1 MDKKKNIKIIR
12 IRAGLVFLVT
22 LLLVFG
28 CTFLVNQNQQKRE
41 KLKAAYTAEST
52 ISRIEVQLNRYLA
65 ESDLVKKSIEEGLM
79 ISDKQFATLSRLM
92 QDKDNIIKVHEIAKD
107 GIVSQIYPMEG
118 NEDVIGLN
126 MIENPERKKEAR
138 LTRDSGEYTIAGPF
152 ELVQGGNGVLLF
164 DPVYR
169 MDDKGCKKF
178 WGFSILVIDWQKFIK
193 KMDLD
198 QLENAGYHYQIWKKG
213 TDDEKIVIAQCDN
226 LQETDTLEVACTVP
240 NDTWYFEIV
249 PENGWVTMTQKLWGL
264 LISVLTAFIV
274 MIIYLQFKMR
284 RYRDAL
290 HEKELEKAVLEAK
303 NANEAKTRF
312 LFNMSHDIRTPM
324 NAIIG
329 FSELLEKHIDE
340 KDKAIDYL
348 GKIKSS
354 SNFLLSL
361 INYVLEMARIES
373 GKLALKKEV
382 GCVTELIES
391 LTDVFEPGVKK
402 KFITYS
408 CETDI
413 QHKYVI
419 GDETK
424 VREIFINIIGNSVKY
439 TPEGGKISVSV
450 KEEPFEKENYIAYR
464 IIVEDNGIGMS
475 KEYLPHIFEEFSREH
490 TSTESKVTG
499 TGLGLPIVKSLIDMM
514 GGTIEVESQ
523 LGCGTKMNVVLPFE
537 LASEKQILEEKQK
550 EKEKISDSI
559 LGKRVLLAE
568 DNELNAEIAMTV
580 LKENGLKA
588 ERAANGKQCME
599 MLKKMPEDYYDM
611 ILMDIQMPE
620 MDGYEA
626 TKRIRNLDDAR
637 ADIPIVAMTANVFE
651 EDRQKALES
660 GMNAHVSK
668 PVDMNMLFK
677 VMAQILKK

>member
-107 GIVSQIYPMEG
+107 GIISQIYPMEG

-138 LTRDSGEYTIAGPF
+138 LARDSGEYTIAGPF

-169 MDDKGCKKF
+169 TDDKGCKKF
-178 WGFSILVIDWQKFIK
+178 WGFSILVMDWQKFIK
-193 KMDLD
+193 KMELD

-373 GKLALKKEV
+373 GKLALKEEV

-475 KEYLPHIFEEFSREH
+475 KEYLPHIFEEFSREY

-637 ADIPIVAMTANVFE
+637 ADIPIVAMTANAFE

-677 VMAQILKK
+677 VMAQNLKK

>member
-1 MDKKKNIKIIR
+1 MDKKKDKKIIR

-22 LLLVFG
+22 LLLMLG

-65 ESDLVKKSIEEGLM
+65 ESDLVKKSIEEGLT

-92 QDKDNIIKVHEIAKD
+92 QDEDNIIKVHEIAKD

-126 MIENPERKKEAR
+126 LIENPERKTEAR
-138 LTRDSGEYTIAGPF
+138 LARDSGEYTIAGPF

-169 MDDKGCKKF
+169 TDDKGCKKF

-550 EKEKISDSI
+550 EKEKIADSI

-599 MLKKMPEDYYDM
+599 MLKMMPEDYYDM

-637 ADIPIVAMTANVFE
+637 ADIPIVAMTANAFE

-677 VMAQILKK
+677 VMVQILKK

>member
-1 MDKKKNIKIIR
+1 MDKKKDIKIIR

-28 CTFLVNQNQQKRE
+28 CTFLVNQNQQRRE

-65 ESDLVKKSIEEGLM
+65 ESDLVKKSIEEGLT

-92 QDKDNIIKVHEIAKD
+92 QDEDDIIKVHEIAKD

-138 LTRDSGEYTIAGPF
+138 LARDSGEYTIAGPF

-169 MDDKGCKKF
+169 TDAEGCKKF
-178 WGFSILVIDWQKFIK
+178 WGFSILVMDWRKFIK
-193 KMDLD
+193 KMELD
-198 QLENAGYHYQIWKKG
+198 QLEDAGYHYQIWKKG
-213 TDDEKIVIAQCDN
+213 TDDERIVIAQCDN

-373 GKLALKKEV
+373 GKLVLKKEV

-391 LTDVFEPGVKK
+391 LTDVFETGVKK

-408 CETDI
+408 CKTDI

-419 GDETK
+419 CDEIK

-523 LGCGTKMNVVLPFE
+523 LGCGTKMTVVLPFE

-626 TKRIRNLDDAR
+626 TRRIRNLDDAR
-637 ADIPIVAMTANVFE
+637 ADIPIVAMTANAFE

-677 VMAQILKK
+677 VMVQILKK

>member
-22 LLLVFG
+22 LLLVFC

-107 GIVSQIYPMEG
+107 GIISQIYPMEG

-126 MIENPERKKEAR
+126 MIENPERKREAR
-138 LTRDSGEYTIAGPF
+138 LARDSGEYTIAGPF

-169 MDDKGCKKF
+169 TDDKGCKKF
-178 WGFSILVIDWQKFIK
+178 WGFSILVMDWQKFIK
-193 KMDLD
+193 KMELD

-373 GKLALKKEV
+373 GKLVLKKEV

-391 LTDVFEPGVKK
+391 LTDVFETGVKK

-408 CETDI
+408 CKTDI

-419 GDETK
+419 CDEIK

-523 LGCGTKMNVVLPFE
+523 LGCGTKMTVVLPFE

-626 TKRIRNLDDAR
+626 TRRIRNLDDAR
-637 ADIPIVAMTANVFE
+637 ADIPIVAMTANAFE

-677 VMAQILKK
+677 VMVQILKK

>member
-107 GIVSQIYPMEG
+107 GIISQIYPMEG

-138 LTRDSGEYTIAGPF
+138 LARDSGEYTIAGPF

-169 MDDKGCKKF
+169 TDDKGCKKF

-193 KMDLD
+193 KMELD

-213 TDDEKIVIAQCDN
+213 TDDEKIVIVQCDN

-240 NDTWYFEIV
+240 NDTWYFEIE

-264 LISVLTAFIV
+264 FISVMTALIV
-274 MIIYLQFKMR
+274 MITYLQFKMR

-373 GKLALKKEV
+373 GKLVLKKEV

-391 LTDVFEPGVKK
+391 LTDVFETGVKK

-408 CETDI
+408 CKTDI

-419 GDETK
+419 CDEIK

-523 LGCGTKMNVVLPFE
+523 LGCGTKMTVVLPFE

-626 TKRIRNLDDAR
+626 TKLIRNLDDAR
-637 ADIPIVAMTANVFE
+637 ADIPIVAMTANAFE

-677 VMAQILKK
+677 VMTQILKK

>member
-1 MDKKKNIKIIR
+1 MDKKKDIKIIR

-28 CTFLVNQNQQKRE
+28 CTFLVNQNQQRRE

-65 ESDLVKKSIEEGLM
+65 ESDLVKKSIEEGLT

-92 QDKDNIIKVHEIAKD
+92 QDEDDIIKVHEIAKD

-138 LTRDSGEYTIAGPF
+138 LARDSGEYTIAGPF

-169 MDDKGCKKF
+169 TDDKGCKKF
-178 WGFSILVIDWQKFIK
+178 WGFSILVMDWQKFIK
-193 KMDLD
+193 KMELD

-626 TKRIRNLDDAR
+626 TKLIRNLDDAR
-637 ADIPIVAMTANVFE
+637 ADIPIVAMTANAFE